1 MRLNKRVVLRVFL
14 GIEIVV
20 FLFFYCISP
29 NGLPLLKKR
38 EQENKVIQK
47 CIAQLEKEIEMIE
60 QETNE
65 WEDDSFYKER
75 IAREQLYMARPDD
88 EVYVIV

>member
-1 MRLNKRVVLRVFL
+1 MGKRVILRVFL
-14 GIEIVV
+14 GLEIVV

-38 EQENKVIQK
+38 EQENQAIQER
-47 CIAQLEKEIEMIE
+47 IALLEKDIKSIE
-60 QETNE
+60 QEIDE
-65 WEDDSFYKER
+65 WGADPFYKER
-75 IAREQLYMARPDD
+75 IAREQLQMARPDD